1 MKSTELKND
10 LQNIEKYQEARKQ
23 EYDDS
28 LYVCVHLTLVRS
40 ESFRRRKGK
49 KGVARRERKRKVM
62 SLVMLQRL
70 FFCLSVTSRLGIRHK
85 KGKQPR
91 RTLQAPSA
99 AGSPPPPSPVP
110 PEPSCEED
118 APSPRPPRSVREQVR
133 ARPSHRSGAQVC
145 TEKRRRGELSAA
157 GKRAVCGPRARG
169 VRPIGPAGP
178 PVCSA
183 RLSHFS
189 KEDRRFQRRTAGL
202 KFRLALTP
210 PCQ

>member
-1 MKSTELKND
+1 
-10 LQNIEKYQEARKQ
+10 
-23 EYDDS
+23 
-28 LYVCVHLTLVRS
+28 
-40 ESFRRRKGK
+40 
-49 KGVARRERKRKVM
+49 
-62 SLVMLQRL
+62 MLQRL

-133 ARPSHRSGAQVC
+133 ALPSHRSGAQVC

-157 GKRAVCGPRARG
+157 GKRAVCGPRALG

-178 PVCSA
+178 PVYSA

-189 KEDRRFQRRTAGL
+189 KEDRRSQVPPGAHSAVSVSTCVSPLTVRLSGLFADSRSKGVRFRLTPGTWTAGSLLRRRLVARTAG
-202 KFRLALTP
+202 RAPGPLAP
-210 PCQ
+210 SGAGPSQ